1 MCGKAKQRSHGLKQ
15 SEQSEPTNR
24 LRWRS
29 KGSEGPHSR
38 GDAWRRVPWRTAVCE
53 FHRQAPVSWVRFPA
67 GLQHRHNHQTRISRY
82 PECASS
88 SSDNSSLGHSQG
100 SCLGASHAL
109 TQRENGGS
117 DYYFLD
123 ISVQKSSRSN
133 PRILVIRYVV
143 GANSTLMALA
153 RGFGVS
159 HATRRAYRLICER
172 KRVAC
177 TFLLF
182 IFLRDSSKSG
192 GKNNYSNRL
201 VRRLA
206 ERSDVVLE
214 NFKPGSTYSL
224 GTSLHEPR
232 C

>member
-117 DYYFLD
+117 DFFLYRHFGAEIIKVEPPNTGD
-123 ISVQKSSRSN
+123 PLRGWRELDVDGTSPWFRS
-133 PRILVIRYVV
+133 
-143 GANSTLMALA
+143 LA
-153 RGFGVS
+153 RNKKSVS
-159 HATRRAYRLICER
+159 IDLR
-172 KRVAC
+172 KEEGRVYVS
-177 TFLLF
+177 F
-182 IFLRDSSKSG
+182 IHFPSR
-192 GKNNYSNRL
+192 
-201 VRRLA
+201 
-206 ERSDVVLE
+206 
-214 NFKPGSTYSL
+214 
-224 GTSLHEPR
+224 
-232 C
+232 

>member
-1 MCGKAKQRSHGLKQ
+1 MNNLNRRTDSDGAQRARKGRTRGTTLGNAYYHGEPQ
-15 SEQSEPTNR
+15 SVSSIDDN
-24 LRWRS
+24 
-29 KGSEGPHSR
+29 H
-38 GDAWRRVPWRTAVCE
+38 RVS
-53 FHRQAPVSWVRFPA
+53 VSWVRFPA
-67 GLQHRHNHQTRISRY
+67 GLQHLRHNHQTRISRY

-100 SCLGASHAL
+100 SCLGASHVP
-109 TQRENGGS
+109 THRENGGS

-182 IFLRDSSKSG
+182 IFLRDNLKSG
-192 GKNNYSNRL
+192 NKNNYSNRL

>member
-1 MCGKAKQRSHGLKQ
+1 MMIIIAFPYPGFDSRQDYSISDTTTGHGSPVIRSARPRARTTH
-15 SEQSEPTNR
+15 
-24 LRWRS
+24 RW
-29 KGSEGPHSR
+29 
-38 GDAWRRVPWRTAVCE
+38 AIRRAV
-53 FHRQAPVSWVRFPA
+53 AWVRHMPSPKEK
-67 GLQHRHNHQTRISRY
+67 TVDRIFFY
-82 PECASS
+82 I
-88 SSDNSSLGHSQG
+88 
-100 SCLGASHAL
+100 
-109 TQRENGGS
+109 
-117 DYYFLD
+117 D
-123 ISVQKSSRSN
+123 ISVQKSSRSS

-159 HATRRAYRLICER
+159 RATRRAYRLICER

-192 GKNNYSNRL
+192 NKNNYSNRL

-214 NFKPGSTYSL
+214 NFKPGSTYSSAL
-224 GTSLHEPR
+224 PFTNPVVDLTISSR
-232 C
+232 VST